1 MTNKEFFENVI
12 KANLSTE
19 ITDKAKAL
27 LATVEKKSASKA
39 KAQTE
44 NAKANLAIAKE
55 LISHLNEGTTYAVSE
70 VKALTKSE
78 LSTAKI
84 SAVFKVAV
92 ENGLLTVLTGY
103 KVGGK
108 GRAVNGYTVPR
119 LRQRERQRERQRA
132 SNRPTP

>member
-12 KANLSTE
+12 KANISTE

-27 LATVEKKSASKA
+27 LATAEKKSASKA

-44 NAKANLAIAKE
+44 NAKTNLAIAKE
-55 LISHLNEGTTYAVSE
+55 LISHLNGGTTYAVSE

-92 ENGLLTVLTGY
+92 ENGLLTVVTGY

-108 GRAVNGYTVPR
+108 GRAVNGYTVSKS
-119 LRQRERQRERQRA
+119 A
-132 SNRPTP
+132 SVGVKTEGETEGE

>member
-12 KANLSTE
+12 KANISTE
-19 ITDKAKAL
+19 VTDKAKAL
-27 LATVEKKSASKA
+27 LATAEKKSASKT

-108 GRAVNGYTVPR
+108 GRAVNGYTVPKSAPV
-119 LRQRERQRERQRA
+119 EVE
-132 SNRPTP
+132 TEGETEGE

>member
-1 MTNKEFFENVI
+1 MTNKEFFKNVI
-12 KANLSTE
+12 EANISTE
-19 ITDKAKAL
+19 VTDKAKAL

-55 LISHLNEGTTYAVSE
+55 LISKLTEGNTYAVSE
-70 VKALTKSE
+70 VIAITKTE
-78 LSTAKI
+78 LSTAKV

-92 ENGLLTVLTGY
+92 AEGLLTVCTGY

-108 GRAVNGYTVPR
+108 GRAVNGYTVPKS
-119 LRQRERQRERQRA
+119 A
-132 SNRPTP
+132 PAPTEGEGETEGEIEGE

>member
-12 KANLSTE
+12 KANISTE
-19 ITDKAKAL
+19 VTDKAKAL
-27 LATVEKKSASKA
+27 LATAENKSKA
-39 KAQTE
+39 KTKAQTE

-108 GRAVNGYTVPR
+108 GRAVNGYTVPKSAPV
-119 LRQRERQRERQRA
+119 EVE
-132 SNRPTP
+132 TEGETEGE

>member
-12 KANLSTE
+12 KANISTE
-19 ITDKAKAL
+19 VTDKAKAL
-27 LATVEKKSASKA
+27 LATAENKSKAKA

-108 GRAVNGYTVPR
+108 GRAVNGYTVPKSAPV
-119 LRQRERQRERQRA
+119 EVE
-132 SNRPTP
+132 TEGETEGE